1 MQNELL
7 FKTVISSLRLIIF
20 ICDFRTIM
28 ILPGYSKTDKFGIIF
43 ENFKKHKIILV
54 LFKPLQN
61 LRAFSFKDIAKNI
74 ILL

>member
-1 MQNELL
+1 MN
-7 FKTVISSLRLIIF
+7 FFTKPFFISSLHLFII
-20 ICDFRTIM
+20 ICDFMTIM
-28 ILPGYSKTDKFGIIF
+28 ILPGYNKIDKFAIIL

-61 LRAFSFKDIAKNI
+61 LRAVSFKDIAKNI

>member
-1 MQNELL
+1 M
-7 FKTVISSLRLIIF
+7 
-20 ICDFRTIM
+20 TIM
-28 ILPGYSKTDKFGIIF
+28 ILPGYNKIDKFAIIL

-61 LRAFSFKDIAKNI
+61 LRAVSFKDIAKNI